1 VSSDPP
7 SVAGADVRTAAEAI
21 SEQIRSRIASGE
33 LRPGDMLPSERV
45 LLEAYNVARPTMRG
59 ALRILESDGL
69 VSIERGTRGGARIV
83 EPDLAPLARRI
94 GLQLQLRGT
103 QLSELFEAQ
112 AVLQPQAAAL
122 AAAARDDADLA
133 NLRACIERCVA
144 AESVDTFLAAVEDF
158 GNAVLRA
165 THNQVLTLFGE
176 LTSALLKQTLRDYM
190 GSAGITLDATR
201 DALKWAAEQFVALV
215 DLIEAGQAD
224 EAERF
229 WRSRLEAA
237 ATGPW
242 PGPSPFIVY
251 RSAT

>member
-1 VSSDPP
+1 VPSDPP

-83 EPDLAPLARRI
+83 EPDLAPLARRV
-94 GLQLQLRGT
+94 GLQLQLRGA

-112 AVLQPQAAAL
+112 ALLQPPAAAL
-122 AAAARDDADLA
+122 AAIARDDADLA
-133 NLRACIERCVA
+133 RLRACIDRCVA
-144 AESVDTFLAAVEDF
+144 AESVDTFLAAVQDF

-165 THNQVLTLFGE
+165 THNQVLALFGE
-176 LTSALLKQTLRDYM
+176 LTSALLTQTLSDYTAA
-190 GSAGITLDATR
+190 AGITLDAVR
-201 DALKWAAEQFVALV
+201 AALNWAADQFVALV

-229 WRSRLEAA
+229 WRSKLEAA
-237 ATGPW
+237 ATGW
-242 PGPSPFIVY
+242 PGRSPFVVY
-251 RSAT
+251 RPVK